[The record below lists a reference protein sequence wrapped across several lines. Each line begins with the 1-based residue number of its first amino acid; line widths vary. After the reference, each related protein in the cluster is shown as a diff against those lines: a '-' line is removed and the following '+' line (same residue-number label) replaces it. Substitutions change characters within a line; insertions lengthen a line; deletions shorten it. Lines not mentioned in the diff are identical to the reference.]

1 MIEIKIEKD
10 TITAALQAIQS
21 RLSDMT
27 PLMRQLSGIMLDA
40 VEENFAAEGRPK
52 WKPSQRA
59 IKQSGKTLQ
68 NTGRLA
74 GRTDNTLITDATSN
88 KAIVGTNVVYAAI
101 HQFGGKTSPHV
112 IKPKNKKALFWPGAK
127 HPVKSVKHPGSD
139 IPARPFLS
147 LSDSDFDDIKQ
158 KLAEYLIK

>member
-21 RLSDMT
+21 KLSDMT
-27 PLMRQLSGIMLDA
+27 PLMRKIAGDMLDA
-40 VEENFAAEGRPK
+40 VEENFVQEGRPK
-52 WKPSQRA
+52 WKPSRRA
-59 IKQSGKTLQ
+59 TSQKGKTLQ
-68 NTGRLA
+68 NHGRLA
-74 GRTDNTLITDATSN
+74 ESIVSKSTSN
-88 KAIVGTNVVYAAI
+88 QAIVGTDVIYAAI
-101 HQFGGKTSPHV
+101 LQFGGKTSPHI

-147 LSDSDFDDIKQ
+147 LTDSDLEDIKQ
-158 KLAEYLIK
+158 RISEYLIP